1 MDEKQ
6 LEETVRRAATN
17 LFEHQPNMFDFT
29 SETNQTE
36 WNLAHHLAVGIH
48 QFFPDLDCDVD
59 VIKVNLERKRPDS
72 SSIDEAAK
80 TTSWLLKSKETVTT
94 GTRSLPSKD
103 PGILVRWFGER
114 LHYQF
119 GATVNLRENKTFGI
133 EVIRN

>member
-36 WNLAHHLAVGIH
+36 WNLAHHLAVEIH

-59 VIKVNLERKRPDS
+59 VIKVNLERKRPD
-72 SSIDEAAK
+72 IILHRRGGEDNFVVIEVKRDGDDRDKVAALAK
-80 TTSWLLKSKETVTT
+80 TRAARTV
-94 GTRSLPSKD
+94 
-103 PGILVRWFGER
+103 
-114 LHYQF
+114 
-119 GATVNLRENKTFGI
+119 
-133 EVIRN
+133 